1 MRTKKKTEKVY
12 MKMMIRKTLP
22 RPRTRENI
30 LRTNLSQEKI
40 RNAYGKTPLVNLPT
54 KQTP

>member
-1 MRTKKKTEKVY
+1 

-22 RPRTRENI
+22 RPRTREKT